1 MKTETNPDM
10 HCSTRYNVEHILHTL
25 VFVIAVILIGILSL
39 EIMYVTSKDQNTE
52 LMPANPPFVV
62 AVAIKQS
69 DNLQELNRVLNRP
82 LFSQNRHPAADI
94 APSVARSAEPLP
106 RLTGVVVSP
115 AGGFAIFA
123 HADDDKLIVVG
134 RGDHVGTAVV
144 ETVSV
149 GRVTLRGPDGIV
161 VLHPNFHEMTLR
173 ADQLDLVE
181 LAEPGYRPLRQGH
194 YAAFWKAVAIATRT
208 GSTR

>member
-1 MKTETNPDM
+1 MNSGL
-10 HCSTRYNVEHILHTL
+10 HCSTRYDVKHLFHQL
-25 VFVIAVILIGILSL
+25 FFMIAAILIGILTL
-39 EIMYVTSKDQNTE
+39 EIKYVVLKDQDTE

-123 HADDDKLIVVG
+123 HADDDKPIVVG
-134 RGDHVGTAVV
+134 RGDHVGAAVV